1 MARMSDD
8 IYTHIKSSEYTD
20 DKWKQNDF
28 FFQKIVKLRKD
39 STSDRALDDLRL
51 TPTVNGGFNM
61 LVEEKLYASVVSISE
76 KT

>member
-1 MARMSDD
+1 MKTKR
-8 IYTHIKSSEYTD
+8 
-20 DKWKQNDF
+20 F
-28 FFQKIVKLRKD
+28 FFQKIVKFRKD

-61 LVEEKLYASVVSISE
+61 LVEVKLYASVVSISE